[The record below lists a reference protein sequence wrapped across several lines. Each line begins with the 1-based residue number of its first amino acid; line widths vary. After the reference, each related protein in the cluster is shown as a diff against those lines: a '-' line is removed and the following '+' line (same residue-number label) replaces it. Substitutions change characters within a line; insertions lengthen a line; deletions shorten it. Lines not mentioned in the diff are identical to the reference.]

1 MSGPNRRSALG
12 AAAEDA
18 VAKYLIARGLELIAR
33 NARVGRLEVDLI
45 ARDGP
50 VIAVVEV
57 RTRGPTSWQRALD
70 SIDAQKRARI
80 RRAGERLWRERFSRD
95 QRIERMRFDAASVTF
110 LPSGEALVEHIKAAF

>member
-1 MSGPNRRSALG
+1 MSGPNLRSALG

-18 VAKYLIARGLELIAR
+18 VAKYLIARGLEVVAR
-33 NARVGRLEVDLI
+33 NARVGRLEIDLI

-80 RRAGERLWRERFSRD
+80 RRAG
-95 QRIERMRFDAASVTF
+95 
-110 LPSGEALVEHIKAAF
+110 